1 MIFLSTTPVLHC
13 SRIKIDL
20 MNCSLK
26 YIAAVCLLTGLL
38 GCATAN
44 VYYPGKMSADP
55 TSVEAQS
62 KAQTYWQNVRRLEWE
77 LNALGPEVDPLES
90 RRVAE
95 TAIRESAILAE
106 EYQLVRPAV
115 AHNLLVVMGIKERG
129 LCYQWTEDLMKR
141 LQALELKSFQL
152 HWAVAYRGS
161 NLREHNC
168 VVISVAGQ
176 PFTRGI
182 LLDPWRHS
190 GNLYWTPVVKDS
202 YPWETIPPTQW

>member
-1 MIFLSTTPVLHC
+1 M
-13 SRIKIDL
+13 
-20 MNCSLK
+20 K
-26 YIAAVCLLTGLL
+26 YIITLLLMTGLL

-44 VYYPGKMSADP
+44 VYYPGQNSADL
-55 TSVEAQS
+55 TTAEQQAKTQE
-62 KAQTYWQNVRRLEWE
+62 YWENVKRLEWE
-77 LNALGPEVDPLES
+77 LIALGSAVDPIEA

-115 AHNLLVVMGIKERG
+115 AHNLLIAIGIKERG
-129 LCYQWTEDLMKR
+129 LCYQWAEDLMKR
-141 LQALELKSFQL
+141 LEALELESFQL

-168 VVISVAGQ
+168 VVITVRRQ
-176 PFTRGI
+176 PFAKGI
-182 LLDPWRHS
+182 LFDPWRHS

-202 YPWETIPPTQW
+202 YPWEILPPSQW

>member
-1 MIFLSTTPVLHC
+1 MLV
-13 SRIKIDL
+13 
-20 MNCSLK
+20 
-26 YIAAVCLLTGLL
+26 VLL

-44 VYYPGKMSADP
+44 VYYPGQAPADP
-55 TSVEAQS
+55 TSPAQQS
-62 KAQTYWQNVRRLEWE
+62 KALAYWENVKRLEWE
-77 LNALGPEVDPLES
+77 LNALGPAVDSIEA

-115 AHNLLVVMGIKERG
+115 GHNLLVVMGVKDRG

-141 LQALELKSFQL
+141 LEALELKSFQL
-152 HWAVAYRGS
+152 HWAVAYPGS

-176 PFTRGI
+176 PFSKGI
-182 LLDPWRHS
+182 LFDPWRHS
-190 GNLYWTPVVKDS
+190 GNLFWTSVVKDT
-202 YPWETIPPTQW
+202 YPWEMLPPAQW